1 MARSTGG
8 PIKRAWLW
16 TIKHGLNPLTLRMA
30 RAGFGPFSLV
40 RHTGRK
46 SGAVFETPLILAR
59 VTDGFV
65 AELTYGTGVNWYR
78 NVEAAH
84 GRCTV
89 VWRGREYAI
98 DGIAPCTTAA
108 GLAAFGPPANV
119 VLKLLRR
126 HEFRMLH
133 EAASSAPSPS
143 PGSPGSPGSPK
154 A

>member
-1 MARSTGG
+1 
-8 PIKRAWLW
+8 
-16 TIKHGLNPLTLRMA
+16 MA

-59 VTDGFV
+59 VPDGFV
-65 AELTYGTGVNWYR
+65 AELTYGTSVNWYR
-78 NVEAAH
+78 NVVAAH

-89 VWRGREYAI
+89 VWRGRAYAI
-98 DGIAPCTTAA
+98 DGIATCTTDE

-119 VLKLLRR
+119 VLKVLRR

-133 EAASSAPSPS
+133 EAASSPPSTSPS
-143 PGSPGSPGSPK
+143 SPGSPGSPK

>member
-16 TIKHGLNPLTLRMA
+16 TIKHALNPLTLRMA
-30 RAGFGPFSLV
+30 HAGFGPFSLV

-59 VTDGFV
+59 VPDGFV

-89 VWRGREYAI
+89 VWHGRDYAI
-98 DGIAPCTTAA
+98 DGIAPCTTDA
-108 GLAAFGPPANV
+108 GLTAFGPPANA

-133 EAASSAPSPS
+133 EAASSPLLP
-143 PGSPGSPGSPK
+143 
-154 A
+154 